1 MDIRLILFWDPKKC
15 FQVRE
20 SDLIIL
26 VLHLVDAVM
35 PWQKI
40 DKLMKFDCE
49 VINYIDAQ

>member
-1 MDIRLILFWDPKKC
+1 MLSGKGVGFEYIGFCI
-15 FQVRE
+15 
-20 SDLIIL
+20 
-26 VLHLVDAVM
+26 LVDAVM